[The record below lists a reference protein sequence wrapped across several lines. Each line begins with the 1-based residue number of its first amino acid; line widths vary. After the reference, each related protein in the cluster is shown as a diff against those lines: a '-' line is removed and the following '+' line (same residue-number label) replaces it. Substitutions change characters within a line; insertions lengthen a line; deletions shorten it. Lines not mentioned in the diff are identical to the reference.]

1 MPRFMIETSP
11 RFTTIQV
18 WQRTVGVF
26 SAAETFPAMFT
37 GGVTTSIPGLGTVWF
52 IVVTADSNGV
62 CMIQGGPLHNINITR
77 INGRK

>member
-1 MPRFMIETSP
+1 MPCFMLETSP
-11 RFTTIQV
+11 RFTTFQV

-52 IVVTADSNGV
+52 ISVATDNGV
-62 CMIQGGPLHNINITR
+62 TMIQGGPLLV
-77 INGRK
+77 INGVIRL